1 MSTVS
6 LSDVKDFLNVTHTS
20 DDAKLQILINAAED
34 EALKFMNRTQF
45 GELCEDDS
53 NFIGSVETIPE
64 SVIVAV
70 YFLVQ
75 AMYDALPEQIII
87 LRQTAERLMMPYR
100 CSMGI

>member
-6 LSDVKDFLNVTHTS
+6 LSDVKSFLNVTHAF

-34 EALKFMNRTQF
+34 EALRFMNRTQF

-53 NFIGSVETIPE
+53 NFVGSAETIPD

-75 AMYDALPEQIII
+75 AMYDAAPEQNEV
-87 LRQTAERLMMPYR
+87 LRKTAERLMMPYR
-100 CSMGI
+100 CNMGM